1 MTDFARNKKALHD
14 FAIEETYEAG
24 IQLTGPEV
32 KSVRE
37 GQANLKESYA
47 RVRDGEVFL
56 IGAHI
61 SPYANAR
68 QERQLPTRDRKLLLH
83 RKEIDRLIGKSQEEG
98 KTLIPLKLY
107 SKNGI
112 VKLQIAVASRKRQYD
127 KRREIAKKTA
137 DREIE
142 RAMKERAAP
151 LERFATQ
158 IAHFSTLRLGLR
170 FSARRRSARRLVS
183 ISAKLNRESARAD
196 VAGKRSRAK
205 PEAKLKQ
212 GVVGSVLS
220 LANLSKW

>member
-14 FAIEETYEAG
+14 FSIDETYEAG

-37 GQANLKESYA
+37 GRANLKESYA

-98 KTLIPLKLY
+98 KTLIY
-107 SKNGI
+107 SKNCN
-112 VKLQIAVASRKRQYD
+112 VKLEIAVASRKRQYD

-137 DREIE
+137 NREIE
-142 RAMKERAAP
+142 RAVKER
-151 LERFATQ
+151 
-158 IAHFSTLRLGLR
+158 LRR
-170 FSARRRSARRLVS
+170 
-183 ISAKLNRESARAD
+183 
-196 VAGKRSRAK
+196 
-205 PEAKLKQ
+205 
-212 GVVGSVLS
+212 
-220 LANLSKW
+220 